1 MAGTGPGRACPRIL
15 VHAQH
20 YRLLRR
26 VVAEADGIDGL
37 LDEQPMRGQRETV
50 TQV

>member
-1 MAGTGPGRACPRIL
+1 VHAPPIL

-37 LDEQPMRGQRETV
+37 LDEQRMRGQRETV